1 LLKQCH
7 AEAAELLTPRSQSG
21 NCCTLGK
28 PLANVA
34 LAELTEHLHA
44 LTRDGG
50 MKLATAPV

>member
-1 LLKQCH
+1 MLKQCH